1 MARIDAQE
9 RVERHELA
17 IFCRQFGGMLNAGID
32 LLRIL
37 QVLNQQTRNPKLRE
51 VLASVEKDVSLGRFL
66 STALGRFPEVFS
78 PFFLSM
84 VRQGEQE
91 DVLDVA
97 LVKLAEHLEHEGEG
111 LGADT
116 GAMVVRSELDF
127 SLQRVWP
134 LLFWMAVGT
143 AIVCVAIAGL
153 WYSTNA
159 GTFPHSSLG
168 PNVLLLVGVL
178 IFLLALI
185 FARFGP
191 VRALLCSFCGKP
203 PEEGDTL
210 IQGRGA
216 AICPACIRRNYQ
228 FLTAV
233 QTETPASEPESAGED
248 QADKPEEEEVEIEE
262 DITEEPDFEI
272 IKDEEDYP

>member
-1 MARIDAQE
+1 
-9 RVERHELA
+9 
-17 IFCRQFGGMLNAGID
+17 MLNAGID

-37 QVLNQQTRNPKLRE
+37 QVLNQQTHNPKLRE

-97 LVKLAEHLEHEGEG
+97 LVKLAEHLEHEGNG
-111 LGADT
+111 LSADAGA
-116 GAMVVRSELDF
+116 GVVVRSELDF

-143 AIVCVAIAGL
+143 AIVCVAIAAL
-153 WYSTNA
+153 WYSTIA

-168 PNVLLLVGVL
+168 PNVLLLVGML

-191 VRALLCSFCGKP
+191 VRALVCSFCGNP
-203 PEEGDTL
+203 AEEGETL

-216 AICPACIRRNYQ
+216 AICPACIRRNHQ
-228 FLTAV
+228 FLTTA
-233 QTETPASEPESAGED
+233 QAETSPAAGEPPPAGD
-248 QADKPEEEEVEIEE
+248 ADKPADEEVEIEE
-262 DITEEPDFEI
+262 DITEEPEFEI
-272 IKDEEDYP
+272 IKGEEDYA